1 MHWELWA
8 LNAGN
13 LIRDFESEDEARAV
27 VCGLLADGWQPADL
41 GVVLEWDDGEEGD
54 DAPLPPAMSGATL
67 AAWAVEGRA
76 NARLSA

>member
-54 DAPLPPAMSGATL
+54 SHGSRTVFVNAGALGEPMLVDGT
-67 AAWAVEGRA
+67 G
-76 NARLSA
+76 S